1 MRKTLFILLMV
12 TVLGGQNSS
21 ESDFWQ
27 SLNDSGK
34 VLFLQGLYT
43 GFTESLL
50 TLQGE
55 AVRQKRE
62 DAYWSPPFSHE
73 NSAKRMKE
81 YYADEMPD
89 HEVIAA
95 FLDAFYSN
103 PDNLHIELL
112 DALHIV
118 MLHQNGKIRRA
129 NELLLM
135 KQMELLKGR

>member
-1 MRKTLFILLMV
+1 MRKTLFILLMI
-12 TVLGGQNSS
+12 TVLGGQDRS

-27 SLNDSGK
+27 SLSDSGK

-43 GFTESLL
+43 GFTESLNI
-50 TLQGE
+50 LQQE
-55 AVRQKRE
+55 ALRQKRE

-73 NSAKRMKE
+73 NSAKRLKE
-81 YYADEMPD
+81 YYADEMPAY
-89 HEVIAA
+89 EVIAA

-103 PDNLHIELL
+103 PDNLHIEFL

-118 MLHQNGKIRRA
+118 MLHQNGKIQRA

-135 KQMELLKGR
+135 KQKELLKGR